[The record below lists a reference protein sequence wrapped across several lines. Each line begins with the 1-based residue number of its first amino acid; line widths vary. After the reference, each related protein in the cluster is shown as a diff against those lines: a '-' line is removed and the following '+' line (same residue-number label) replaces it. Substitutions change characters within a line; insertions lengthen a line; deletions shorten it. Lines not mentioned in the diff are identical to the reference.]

1 MALDHR
7 LYGLLHLLVHQLDY
21 ACGSTMDTPHS
32 EKADEK
38 SAPLQST
45 LTDHG
50 HAQIVSEAQAFGD
63 LHRSFTPRQVHV
75 RLSMLSPLKT
85 VR

>member
-1 MALDHR
+1 M
-7 LYGLLHLLVHQLDY
+7 
-21 ACGSTMDTPHS
+21 STTDTPYH
-32 EKADEK
+32 EKAGEK

-45 LTDHG
+45 VTDHG

-75 RLSMLSPLKT
+75 RLSLLRSVTT
-85 VR
+85 VH

>member
-1 MALDHR
+1 M
-7 LYGLLHLLVHQLDY
+7 
-21 ACGSTMDTPHS
+21 STADTPYP

-45 LTDHG
+45 VIDHG
-50 HAQIVSEAQAFGD
+50 NAQIVSEEKAFGD

-75 RLSMLSPLKT
+75 RLGMLHPPT
-85 VR
+85 IVH